1 MPAARTGTGNT
12 STQPE
17 QNLQE
22 IVTALKDV
30 AAAVAQ
36 NTAELQAAQRR
47 GDFGGH
53 SGSGGGGAGGGRDPG
68 ERSASVDQS
77 RTVLNYQVLSLL
89 VGRVDTL
96 NAARLTVRAQR
107 EKSGSTEQVRI
118 FGVPDAAVTVSV
130 QAAGDTTPELL
141 SFDDYSDGGGGADV
155 RRKTSGSGGGQNGER
170 TVTLDRTKGRD
181 IIRLELLNGAGAPIR
196 LGPRLVRLP
205 A

>member
-1 MPAARTGTGNT
+1 MPAARTGSTNT

-22 IVTALKDV
+22 IVTALRDV

-47 GDFGGH
+47 GDFGG
-53 SGSGGGGAGGGRDPG
+53 GGTGGGTGGGG
-68 ERSASVDQS
+68 ERSASLDQS

-96 NAARLTVRAQR
+96 NAARLTVRARR
-107 EKSGSTEQVRI
+107 EPSGSEELVRI
-118 FGVPDAAVTVSV
+118 FDVPDNVVTVSV
-130 QAAGDTTPELL
+130 QAFGDTAPELL
-141 SFDDYSDGGGGADV
+141 PFDDDGGVDLRRRRGG
-155 RRKTSGSGGGQNGER
+155 SGSGGGGGGQDGER
-170 TVTLDRTKGRD
+170 TVTLNRTKGRD
-181 IIRLELLNGAGAPIR
+181 IARIELLNGAGVPIR

-205 A
+205 V

>member
-1 MPAARTGTGNT
+1 MPAARTGTSNT
-12 STQPE
+12 TTQPE

-47 GDFGGH
+47 GGF
-53 SGSGGGGAGGGRDPG
+53 GGGGPSTDGRDPG

-107 EKSGSTEQVRI
+107 EKSGSSERIRI
-118 FGVPDAAVTVSV
+118 FGVPDGVVTVSV
-130 QAAGDTTPELL
+130 QAAGDTSPELL
-141 SFDDYSDGGGGADV
+141 PFDDDDDYDDGGGVDV
-155 RRKTSGSGGGQNGER
+155 RHGSGSGSGGQNTER

-181 IIRLELLNGAGAPIR
+181 IVRIELLNGAGAPIR